1 LREGLL
7 EMADEPTAPVAQE
20 SGARTSVEIRKKWVG
35 ADAVPSQDPGQAT
48 TQRDRIVVVIQR
60 VAEDYFIATD
70 ETTQHFGE
78 GDTAAE
84 AMDALL
90 DVLREYLAALQDSD
104 PVLFPD
110 QKRHLAHLAS
120 LSVL

>member
-1 LREGLL
+1 
-7 EMADEPTAPVAQE
+7 MADAPNAPAAPASE
-20 SGARTSVEIRKKWVG
+20 AAPAVEINEKRVG
-35 ADAVPSQDPGQAT
+35 TDAGPSPDPIQTA

-70 ETTQHFGE
+70 ETTQNFGE

-84 AMDALL
+84 AVDALL
-90 DVLREYLAALQDSD
+90 DALREYLAALQDSD

>member
-1 LREGLL
+1 
-7 EMADEPTAPVAQE
+7 MADPANAPAAPE
-20 SGARTSVEIRKKWVG
+20 SGAPTGVEIKKEGV
-35 ADAVPSQDPGQAT
+35 DAGPSPDPVQAA
-48 TQRDRIVVVIQR
+48 TQRDRIAVVIQR
-60 VAEDYFIATD
+60 VADDYFIATD
-70 ETTQHFGE
+70 ETTQNFGE

-84 AMDALL
+84 AVDALL
-90 DVLREYLAALQDSD
+90 DALREYLAALQDSD

>member
-1 LREGLL
+1 
-7 EMADEPTAPVAQE
+7 MVDEPAAPVAPE
-20 SGARTSVEIRKKWVG
+20 SGARTSVEIRKKRGG
-35 ADAVPSQDPGQAT
+35 ADAGPSQDPVQAT

-70 ETTQHFGE
+70 ETTQNFGE

-84 AMDALL
+84 AIDTLL
-90 DVLREYLAALQDSD
+90 DALREYLAALQESD

-110 QKRHLAHLAS
+110 QKRHLAYLAS

>member
-1 LREGLL
+1 
-7 EMADEPTAPVAQE
+7 MADAPNAPAAPESEAATA
-20 SGARTSVEIRKKWVG
+20 VEVKETGVG
-35 ADAVPSQDPGQAT
+35 AHAVPSQDPVGAAT
-48 TQRDRIVVVIQR
+48 QSDRIAVVIQR

-70 ETTQHFGE
+70 ETTQNFGE

-84 AMDALL
+84 AVDALL
-90 DVLREYLAALQDSD
+90 DALREYLAALQDSD

>member
-1 LREGLL
+1 
-7 EMADEPTAPVAQE
+7 MADAANAPAAPE
-20 SGARTSVEIRKKWVG
+20 SGAPTGVEIKNEGVD
-35 ADAVPSQDPGQAT
+35 ADAGPSPDPVQAA
-48 TQRDRIVVVIQR
+48 TQRDRIAVVIQR

-70 ETTQHFGE
+70 ETTQNFGE

-84 AMDALL
+84 AVDALL
-90 DVLREYLAALQDSD
+90 DALREYLAALQDSD